1 MTFRGEYASENTL
14 QHRPQ
19 HDSGACGALR
29 RVDNETVGISRCS
42 GDLGI
47 TVDSCHNSLLSG
59 FDPLGRSGSTGLPDV
74 AGDR

>member
-1 MTFRGEYASENTL
+1 MGFRSEYAGENAL

-29 RVDNETVGISRCS
+29 RVDDETVGISRCS

-47 TVDSCHNSLLSG
+47 TVDSRHDSLLSG
-59 FDPLGRSGSTGLPDV
+59 FDPLGHSGSTGLPDI
-74 AGDR
+74 AGHR